1 MNYQNNFE
9 KVSWK
14 NFAIFNRSI
23 FEFEMS
29 DFLES
34 IKDNL
39 NCLFSTQIGERLL
52 EPEYGCDLSDL
63 IFEKLDLTLKTK
75 ICNDIRYAIKKF
87 EKRISVDFLSIE
99 NEDNSTIKIKILYT
113 TIDLNIKDYFV
124 FEKKNF

>member
-14 NFAIFNRSI
+14 NFGTFNRSI

-34 IKDNL
+34 IKDSL

-99 NEDNSTIKIKILYT
+99 NKDDSTIEIKILYT